1 MGLLQLESKPLVL
14 TKSGSGGGTG
24 YKVSFPAT
32 MERFDV
38 VSIFV
43 LFLANGTE
51 QTITAYSTIAGRTID
66 GVVGIRCI
74 ASDYFSIL
82 KMTITNGTIAQSNPL
97 ATGSATVNFKVT
109 TAPGTTPTPY
119 AQGKLTFWWP
129 LADTVISAIE
139 MYNTD

>member
-24 YKVSFPAT
+24 YKVSFPTT
-32 MERFDV
+32 MKEFGT
-38 VSIFV
+38 VSVFA
-43 LFLANGTE
+43 LLLANGTE
-51 QTITAYSTIAGRTID
+51 QTITVYSTIAGRTVD

-74 ASDYFSIL
+74 TNDYFSVL
-82 KMTITNGTIAQSNPL
+82 KMTITSGAIAQGNPC
-97 ATGSATVNFKVT
+97 TSGSTLVNFKVT

-119 AQGKLTFWWP
+119 GQGRQTFWWP
-129 LADTVISAIE
+129 IADTNISAIE

>member
-1 MGLLQLESKPLVL
+1 MGLLQLENNPLIL
-14 TKSGSGGGTG
+14 QGSGGGGNG

-38 VSIFV
+38 ASIFV

-82 KMTITNGTIAQSNPL
+82 KMTITSGTIAQGNPF
-97 ATGSATVNFKVT
+97 ASGSTLVNFKVT

-119 AQGKLTFWWP
+119 GQGRQTFWWP